1 MGSGVTVRVVCE
13 ELLAI
18 VASEVVVV
26 VVDVVVVVVVM
37 VVVVIFAVD
46 VKMVE
51 LLLGVVVV
59 AGSFAMAVVSLTGK

>member
-1 MGSGVTVRVVCE
+1 MGRGVTVRVVCE

-26 VVDVVVVVVVM
+26 VVDVVVVVM
-37 VVVVIFAVD
+37 VVIFAVD

-51 LLLGVVVV
+51 LVLGVVVV
-59 AGSFAMAVVSLTGK
+59 AGSFVMAVVGFTGK